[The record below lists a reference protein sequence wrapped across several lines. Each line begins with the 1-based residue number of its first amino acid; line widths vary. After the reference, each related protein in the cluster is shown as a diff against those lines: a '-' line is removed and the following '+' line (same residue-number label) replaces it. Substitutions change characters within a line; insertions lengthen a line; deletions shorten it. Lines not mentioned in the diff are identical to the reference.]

1 MICRALPSLGLFILA
16 LPCSGQQKEELQM
29 DFEKYDPPSTLVVE
43 EHKLT
48 RAKFPFID
56 IHNHQGDMTSPGNL
70 HTLIAEMDKLNM
82 AVMVNL
88 SGRGFRR
95 SGDHLEKSMD
105 AINQY
110 YPKRFI
116 LFTNVD
122 FSDIDNP
129 DWQARTLK
137 QLEADVKRGAMG
149 LKIYKSLGMSSRDSQ
164 GNRIRVDD
172 PRIDPIWAKC
182 GELNIPCS
190 STRPIQNRSGIRW
203 MKRMNVGLN

>member
-1 MICRALPSLGLFILA
+1 MNDHYLTALLLFGLIHGVCA
-16 LPCSGQQKEELQM
+16 QQKEELKM
-29 DFEKYDPPSTLVVE
+29 DFEVYDPPSTLVVD

-56 IHNHQGDMTSPGNL
+56 IHNHQGDMTSASTL
-70 HTLIAEMDKLNM
+70 HALIAEMDKLNM

-95 SGDHLEKSMD
+95 SGDHLEKSIE
-105 AINQY
+105 AINQH

-116 LFTNVD
+116 LFTNID

-129 DWQARTLK
+129 EWPLRTVK

-149 LKIYKSLGMSSRDSQ
+149 LKIYKSLGMSNRDNK
-164 GNRIRVDD
+164 GNRIAVDD
-172 PRIDPIWAKC
+172 PRM
-182 GELNIPCS
+182 
-190 STRPIQNRSGIRW
+190 TRSGQNAVNWAYRF
-203 MKRMNVGLN
+203 